1 MFVDSHAHIDDEK
14 FDGDR
19 EEIIQA
25 IRANGV
31 EFFINVGADLTS
43 SMNSI
48 KLSEQYDFIYAA
60 VGVHPHDA
68 ESMDETTIEV
78 LRTLSKKEKV
88 VAIGEIGLDYYYD
101 NSPRDIQKER
111 FLDQIRLAK
120 ELDLPII
127 VHTRDAAGDTME
139 IIKSEQDG
147 SLRGV
152 IHCYSGSV
160 EQMQEYI
167 DMGFYISLGGP
178 VTFKNAKLPKEVAQ
192 AVDMDRLLIETDSP
206 YLTPEPYRGKRNNP
220 MYVKEVA
227 EKIAELRGISIE
239 EVAKI
244 TGKNTRDL
252 FNIK

>member
-160 EQMQEYI
+160 EQMKEYI